1 MLLTC
6 FDTECSGAQRNK
18 ANPYDPRNKC
28 CITCVRIYDTET
40 KEFVKYSY
48 DIEDPQDLYAF
59 QEILDKSYWVVGFNL
74 KFDMAWVKRYG
85 ITFNNCKFWDVQ
97 LVHFIYNGQQ
107 PRFPSLDGV
116 AEFYKLPK
124 KLDVVKTEYWE
135 LGLDTDQVPLDILD
149 EYCSYDVELTLNL
162 AMIQMKEFKALDNKL
177 QTTIRLALEDL
188 EGLAEME
195 YSGFLFDVDASVLE
209 GERLEKRAEEIRY
222 DLSSLTDTLQY
233 VVNWGSS
240 DQISSIL
247 YGGTITHKYQEEY
260 LFEYKDPKKK
270 PVMKTRW
277 VEQIIEMPRL
287 VEPLRRT
294 ELKKEGKW
302 QTNEDTLRK
311 LKTNKR
317 SRKIVD
323 LLLELAKIDK
333 LTSTYFFGLP
343 KKIEEIGWQNNY
355 IHTGLNQCV
364 VITGRLSSTAP

>member
-28 CITCVRIYDTET
+28 CITCVRTYDTDT
-40 KEFVKYSY
+40 KEFVKYSLN
-48 DIEDPQDLYAF
+48 IEDPCDLF
-59 QEILDKSYWVVGFNL
+59 TLQEILDKAYWIIGFTL

-85 ITFNNCKFWDVQ
+85 ITFNDCKFWDVQ
-97 LVHFIYNGQQ
+97 LVYFIMNGQS

-116 AEFYKLPK
+116 AEHYKLPK
-124 KLDVVKTEYWE
+124 KLDIVKTEYWDC
-135 LGLDTDQVPLDILD
+135 GIDTDQVPIDILD
-149 EYCSYDVELTLNL
+149 EYCTYDVELTMNL
-162 AMIQMKEFKALDNKL
+162 AMLQMKEFKALDSKL
-177 QTTIRLALEDL
+177 QTTLRLALEDL

-195 YSGFLFDVDASVLE
+195 FNGFLFDINASLDE
-209 GERLEKRAEEIRY
+209 GTRLETRAAEIRY
-222 DLSSLTDTLQY
+222 ELSELTGLLQY
-233 VVNWGSS
+233 DINWGSS

-247 YGGTITHKYQEEY
+247 YGGTITHRYQEYY
-260 LFEYKDPKKK
+260 LFEYKDPRKAPVWKK
-270 PVMKTRW
+270 RW
-277 VEQIIEMPRL
+277 VEQEIVMPRL

-311 LKTNKR
+311 LKTNKK

-343 KKIEEIGWQNNY
+343 KKIEEVGWQDNY